1 MAIKA
6 KSHEKLDEVN
16 IERVLNSLEAEKPVT
31 KKEACEMLN
40 IAYNTTRLS
49 KIITEFK
56 EKRTYRRHRMDQNK
70 GKIATSDEINEI
82 VMNYL
87 VGMNYAEI
95 ARSMYRSPTFVKNEV
110 DRVGVP
116 TKVAL
121 GEEFIVPDEC
131 VKYEF
136 EVGEW
141 VWFNDNHPD
150 ARGGKAGKIVKEVSS
165 KRGKEGEYKVYHID
179 YWIPMEW
186 KEGMWVAWWPGIRR
200 VKSWTVKP
208 AYMIASIQHLVEDY
222 NINTEAL

>member
-1 MAIKA
+1 MKN
-6 KSHEKLDEVN
+6 LDEVN

-95 ARSMYRSPTFVKNEV
+95 ARSMYRSPTFVKNVV

>member
-95 ARSMYRSPTFVKNEV
+95 ARSMYRSPTFVKNVV

-179 YWIPMEW
+179 YWIPME
-186 KEGMWVAWWPGIRR
+186 
-200 VKSWTVKP
+200 
-208 AYMIASIQHLVEDY
+208 
-222 NINTEAL
+222 

>member
-95 ARSMYRSPTFVKNEV
+95 ARSMYRSPTFVKNVV

-222 NINTEAL
+222 NINTEDL

>member
-1 MAIKA
+1 
-6 KSHEKLDEVN
+6 
-16 IERVLNSLEAEKPVT
+16 
-31 KKEACEMLN
+31 
-40 IAYNTTRLS
+40 
-49 KIITEFK
+49 
-56 EKRTYRRHRMDQNK
+56 MDQNK

-95 ARSMYRSPTFVKNEV
+95 ARSMYRSPTFVKNVV